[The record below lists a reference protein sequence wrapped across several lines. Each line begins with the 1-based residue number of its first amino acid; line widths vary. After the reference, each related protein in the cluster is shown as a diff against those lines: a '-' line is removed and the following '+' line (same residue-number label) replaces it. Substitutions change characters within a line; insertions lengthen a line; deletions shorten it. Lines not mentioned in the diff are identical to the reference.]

1 MDAGEPRSHAYKL
14 RMDAFAERAA
24 KDADEALRA
33 GQDLGVLQGI
43 PVSVKDLYGIPGF
56 PTFAGSAREL
66 PPKWQSAGP
75 MVSALLQEKAVITGK
90 THTVEFAFGGVGRNQ
105 HWGTPRNPWDD
116 KDHRV
121 PGGSSSGAG
130 VTLRQGSAIVALGSD
145 TAGSV
150 RLPAALTGNVGYKPT
165 IGRWPTQGIVP
176 LSPNF
181 DTPGFLARSVD
192 DALLAAMDFDRHL
205 FGDRP
210 GAIGR
215 APKKERFTIGV
226 PGGHFWDSCEASI
239 DKTVRAALDQ
249 IEKAGHRLVPFEW
262 EEAREALDLFN
273 AGGTAGAE
281 LRAFLETEL
290 PEWMPILDP
299 NVGKRM
305 QTLAGVTAA
314 EVRERKAAIDAL
326 AARSRRHFDSV
337 DVIVTPT
344 VQCPP
349 PRLSEV
355 EDHDGYRSH
364 NMRLLRNTHTANLL
378 GLCGLTMP
386 VGRDALGLPVG
397 LQIMAAGMQDDLLFA
412 AGVAFDKVI
421 GPQPGPG

>member
-1 MDAGEPRSHAYKL
+1 
-14 RMDAFAERAA
+14 MDAFAERAA

-33 GQDLGVLQGI
+33 GRDFGVLQGI

-66 PPKWQSAGP
+66 PAKWQSAGP
-75 MVSALLQEKAVITGK
+75 MVSALLEEKAVITGK

-105 HWGTPRNPWDD
+105 HWGTPRNPWDE

-165 IGRWPTQGIVP
+165 LGRWSTQGIVP

-181 DTPGFLARSVD
+181 DTPGFLARSMD

-205 FGDRP
+205 FADQA

-215 APKKERFTIGV
+215 ATGKERYTIGV
-226 PGGHFWDSCEASI
+226 PAGHFWDGCDASI
-239 DKTVRAALDQ
+239 AAAVRAALASL
-249 IEKAGHRLVPFEW
+249 EKAGHKLVPFDW
-262 EEAREALDLFN
+262 DEAREALDLFN

-281 LRAFLETEL
+281 LRAFLEAEL
-290 PEWMPILDP
+290 PDWMPILDP

-305 QTLAGVTAA
+305 ATLAGVSAA
-314 EVRERKAAIDAL
+314 EVRERKAAFDAL
-326 AARSRRHFDSV
+326 AARNRRHFEAL
-337 DVIVTPT
+337 DVIATPT

-349 PRLSEV
+349 PLVSEV
-355 EDHDGYRSH
+355 EDHDGYRAH

-397 LQIMAAGMQDDLLFA
+397 LQLMAGPLKDDLLFA
-412 AGVAFDKVI
+412 AGVAFEKVI
-421 GPQPGPG
+421 GPRPSPG